1 MTLSRTALLLL
12 IALYT
17 SGCLMRRTVKEGDR
31 VIAEG
36 YVVKPPLAPL
46 SVQ

>member
-1 MTLSRTALLLL
+1 MSRAALFALLL
-12 IALYT
+12 IALST

-46 SVQ
+46 SSP

>member
-1 MTLSRTALLLL
+1 MSRAAVLILLLS
-12 IALYT
+12 ALST
-17 SGCLMRRTVKEGDR
+17 NGCLMRRTVKEGDR

-46 SVQ
+46 SSP